1 MRGNLQ
7 PGLGCRPGKN
17 MSKGMAASEAQ
28 SRFCPVWLQLRV
40 SMGRMWAVGGGE
52 GSGGREVH
60 AMSITWG
67 HNRGSEI

>member
-28 SRFCPVWLQLRV
+28 SRFYPVWLQLRLG
-40 SMGRMWAVGGGE
+40 MGRGVGCRQGE
-52 GSGGREVH
+52 GSGGRGVH
-60 AMSITWG
+60 AVLITWS
-67 HNRGSEI
+67 HNRRSEI

>member
-28 SRFCPVWLQLRV
+28 SRFCPVQLQLRL
-40 SMGRMWAVGGGE
+40 SMGRSV
-52 GSGGREVH
+52 GSGGRAAEGGVS
-60 AMSITWG
+60 MPC
-67 HNRGSEI
+67 